1 LQPRDY
7 SVSFEVPSS
16 DFPFFARVWQKKL
29 RKSSLGNYKSADG
42 SFLLGRRE
50 TKYQD
55 VGVLRLPPVKI
66 NAEPA
71 NFLVAKSAIVT
82 LQERSGQ
89 KLEVLSFNADLRT

>member
-1 LQPRDY
+1 MIFHSLRGDG
-7 SVSFEVPSS
+7 E
-16 DFPFFARVWQKKL
+16 KL
-29 RKSSLGNYKSADG
+29 RQHSLGNYKSADG